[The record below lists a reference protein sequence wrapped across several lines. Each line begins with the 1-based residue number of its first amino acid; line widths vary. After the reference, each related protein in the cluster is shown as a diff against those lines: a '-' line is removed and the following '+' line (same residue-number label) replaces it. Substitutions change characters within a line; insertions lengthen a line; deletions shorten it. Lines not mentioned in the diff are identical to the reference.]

1 VRQVFAIVAS
11 VLLAAATASPAR
23 AAWGC
28 GSQLYPGGHFRT
40 FGYPTKSEAGSVM
53 LRLCGQQHRD
63 CKIQACRPNVD
74 SEEQADAVWPLT
86 TANQVRCGGGSDK
99 AC

>member
-1 VRQVFAIVAS
+1 MGQVLPIVAS
-11 VLLAAATASPAR
+11 LLLAAATASPAW

-28 GSQLYPGGHFRT
+28 GSQLYPGGHFRA
-40 FGYPTKSEAGSVM
+40 FGYPTKSEASAVM

-63 CKIQACRPNVD
+63 CRILSCRPNVD
-74 SEEQADAVWPLT
+74 SEEQADTVWPVT
-86 TANQVRCGGGSDK
+86 TANQVRCGAASDK